1 MAPPNVVLIVY
12 DQLAAPWLEAGLRG
26 AADLP
31 NFSRLAGRG
40 TYFSRC
46 FSTNPVCSPARA
58 SIATGLRSGAHGVM
72 QLGYAL
78 SPELPTFMR
87 SLAEAGW
94 HTAAC
99 GKLHLRPHWESLDPD
114 YRPYGFGEQHVTE
127 DPRGGPWLD
136 WVRAEHPEHF
146 RAVLT
151 TVWTRALDEFSEYG
165 PQREDLA
172 ALMAD
177 LPQLGDVYELP
188 FPERVSQT
196 NWITDRALDVIAATP
211 PTQSLLC
218 QVGYVQ
224 PHNPYAPPRGYR
236 RFVNFDY
243 VPAPIE
249 AAWPGDPLTPPTFRG
264 RARRAESYEWRRTRE
279 HYFADLVH
287 LDRQLGRILDGLEQA
302 GRDRDT
308 YVIAT
313 ADHGDLLLDHGLIYK
328 DSYHYDACIR
338 VPLLISGPGLVR
350 GAVRDQLVTIEDIY
364 PTIMEA
370 AGQECPRPPERQAV
384 AGQSPAAYAAGRSLL
399 ELARGQAPT
408 AWRDA
413 AFIES
418 YNNVDSRWPSN
429 WVKTVRTAEMRYS
442 LYGDGAGEQLFDL
455 VADPEE
461 RENLAADPARRR
473 RRAQMRDRLL
483 DHLVMERYPHS
494 PRDLFR
500 LGVH

>member
-1 MAPPNVVLIVY
+1 MAPPNVVLVVY
-12 DQLAAPWLEAGLRG
+12 DQLAAAWLEAGLRG

-31 NFSRLAGRG
+31 NFARLAGDG

-58 SIATGLRSGAHGVM
+58 SIATGLRSVAHGVL
-72 QLGYAL
+72 QLGYRL

-87 SLAEAGW
+87 ALAAAGW

-114 YRPYGFGEQHVTE
+114 YRPYGFKEQHVTE

-151 TVWTRALDEFSEYG
+151 TVWARAMDEFADYG

-177 LPQLGDVYELP
+177 LPELGNVYELP
-188 FPERVSQT
+188 FPEKVSQT
-196 NWITDRALDVIAATP
+196 NWITARALEVIAAAP
-211 PTQSLLC
+211 PAQSLLC

-236 RFVNFDY
+236 RFVNFDHVPPP
-243 VPAPIE
+243 VPATWE
-249 AAWPGDPLTPPTFRG
+249 DDPLTPPNF
-264 RARRAESYEWRRTRE
+264 RARASIAQAYEWRRARE

-287 LDRQLGRILDGLEQA
+287 LDRQLGRILDGLAES
-302 GRDRDT
+302 GRERDT

-313 ADHGDLLLDHGLIYK
+313 ADHGDLLLDHGLVYK
-328 DSYHYDACIR
+328 DSYHYDACVR
-338 VPLLISGPGLVR
+338 VPMLVSGPGLAR
-350 GAVRDQLVTIEDIY
+350 GAVRDELVTIEDIY

-370 AGQECPRPPERQAV
+370 AGLSCPRPPERGAV
-384 AGQSPAAYAAGRSLL
+384 PDQPPAPYAAGRSLL
-399 ELARGQAPT
+399 ELAGGGEPSG
-408 AWRDA
+408 WRDA

-418 YNNVDSRWPSN
+418 YNNLDSRWPSN
-429 WVKTVRTAEMRYS
+429 WVRTVRTADARYS
-442 LYGDGAGEQLFDL
+442 LYGEGAGEQLFDL
-455 VADPEE
+455 AADPDEQ
-461 RENLAADPARRR
+461 ENLAADPARRR
-473 RRAQMRDRLL
+473 LRQQMRDRLL
-483 DHLVMERYPHS
+483 EYLLVERYPHS
-494 PRDLFR
+494 PRDLYR